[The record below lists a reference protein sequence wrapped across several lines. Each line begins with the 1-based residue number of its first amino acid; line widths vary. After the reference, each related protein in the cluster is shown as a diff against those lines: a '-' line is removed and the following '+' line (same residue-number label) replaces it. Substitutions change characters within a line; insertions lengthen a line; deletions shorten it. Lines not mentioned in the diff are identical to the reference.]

1 MVRDMLHKL
10 LLAAG
15 VAAFSSNAL
24 AADLPSVAPAVYVP
38 PPALTWAGIYIG
50 ATAGFAEGFHT
61 FDDLNGAFI
70 GYPGLA
76 DTRSSGFAGGGTL
89 GVNLQAGS
97 LVYGIETDIN
107 WLSNKTTYL
116 DPNVVNNFQPYD
128 ATRLNY
134 LGTARGRL
142 GLAVD
147 RTLIYFTAGVAYAN
161 VNNNLSN
168 FSASGFPTFELPGFN
183 VSSTR
188 VGWVVGA
195 GVEYG
200 FAANWTIKGEA
211 LYADLG
217 RANSTFVVPPPGTGP
232 GTRLAAGLIY
242 GARFDT
248 SVAIIR
254 AGLNYKFDLF
264 APTGAAVARY

>member
-1 MVRDMLHKL
+1 MLSKL
-10 LLAAG
+10 LLAAAG
-15 VAAFSSNAL
+15 VAAISTSAL
-24 AADLPSVAPAVYVP
+24 AADLPSPAAPPVYIP
-38 PPALTWAGIYIG
+38 PPAFTWAGVYLG
-50 ATAGFAEGFHT
+50 VTAGFAEGFHT
-61 FDDLNGAFI
+61 FDDLNGAFL

-107 WLSNKTTYL
+107 WLSNRTTYL
-116 DPNVVNNFQPYD
+116 DPNAINNFQPYE
-128 ATRLNY
+128 ANRLNY
-134 LGTARGRL
+134 LGTVRGRL

-161 VNNNLSN
+161 VNNELTN
-168 FSASGFPTFELPGFN
+168 FSASGFPTFELPDFN
-183 VSSTR
+183 VNSTR

-200 FAANWTIKGEA
+200 LAANWTIKGEA

-264 APTGAAVARY
+264 APAAAAVAKY